1 MARGREMRKI
11 LWIILLAA
19 AVSRNLPGS
28 REPWSEA
35 DTRMLFQSLRDDDIQ
50 YLETN
55 LERIPDLN
63 VRDRNGNSLIH
74 ALIAPGLIMPPE
86 PPPSQR
92 PTDRFIEVDG
102 QRFPVHE
109 VVMPPPPVSSVRAVK
124 ILPKSRAGGG
134 PDDSLQRRMELI
146 RRLVARGV
154 PVNGANA
161 EGQAPLHLA
170 VRYDTMIPT
179 TAKIVDGWTAPYRD
193 PGQHIRFVDFLIGL
207 GADLRQADLK
217 GRTPVFL
224 AKNEVLPMLL
234 RRGAS
239 LEDRNG
245 EGRTLFLEAAPA
257 DALYLLQQGAN
268 AHAVDNRGQNR
279 WFYLRGIG
287 WEQMADELFARQVD
301 IGQVDSKGN
310 TALWVYCAKEDLL
323 QAAYLVEH
331 GVDVARRDRNGS
343 MALHWAAAQHNPE
356 LLALLLSKGSPV
368 DARDRDGETPLF
380 LACRDRACVELLLR
394 HGADAAAVNFRKQN
408 VLHELADEKFRQAQ
422 EMLAFFVARKVPLN
436 QQDMQGKT
444 PLALAYESS
453 NLQGMKLLLE
463 SGADPDPAGYGE
475 WSLLDRAEIEK
486 RAEVVAQLRAH
497 GARHGRSWASRHRE
511 LIIHVILLM
520 GITPLAIFLF
530 GLLKPP
536 RTSVLRV
543 MPGVGAALGLSFFA
557 AMTIAAISN
566 ESDVMPLFLLLV
578 LPLLAVLLV
587 QFVAIRTLK
596 DRVSPGPGI
605 ILSLLA
611 VSGSPGL
618 LYGVLWPFSSGF
630 KGEGGMALGYMF
642 YFGSF
647 TTVIATLVYALV
659 AWIKKLAGGK
669 N

>member
-1 MARGREMRKI
+1 MKEKGLIGVLLVLTGNILVGAEKGREPIEARALFSAMRNDNI
-11 LWIILLAA
+11 A
-19 AVSRNLPGS
+19 
-28 REPWSEA
+28 
-35 DTRMLFQSLRDDDIQ
+35 F
-50 YLETN
+50 LEQN

-74 ALIAPGLIMPPE
+74 ALIAPGRIMPPE
-86 PPPSQR
+86 PPPSPR
-92 PTDRFIEVDG
+92 PADRFIEVDG

-109 VVMPPPPVSSVRAVK
+109 VVLPPPPISSVRPVK
-124 ILPKSRAGGG
+124 FMQKYRAGGR
-134 PDDSLQRRMELI
+134 PDDPLQRRMNLI

-161 EGQAPLHLA
+161 EGQTPLHLA
-170 VRYDTMIPT
+170 VRYDTMIPA
-179 TAKIVDGWTAPYRD
+179 TARIIDGWAEPYHD

-224 AKNEVLPMLL
+224 AKSEVLPLLL

-239 LEDRNG
+239 LEDRNR
-245 EGRTLFLEAAPA
+245 EGRTIFLEAAPA

-279 WFYLRGIG
+279 WFFLRGMG
-287 WEQMADELFARQVD
+287 WEQLAGELFARQVD
-301 IGQVDSKGN
+301 IGRADANGN
-310 TALWVYCAKEDLL
+310 TALSVYCEKEDLL

-331 GVDVARRDRNGS
+331 GADVARRDRNGR
-343 MALHWAAAQHNPE
+343 MALHWAAAKHNPE
-356 LLALLLSKGSPV
+356 LLALLLSKGTPV
-368 DARDRDGETPLF
+368 DARDRDGVTPLF

-394 HGADAAAVNFRKQN
+394 NGADAAVMNFRKRN
-408 VLHELADEKFRQAQ
+408 VLHELADEKYRQAQ

-463 SGADPDPAGYGE
+463 SGADPGPAGYGE

-520 GITPLAIFLF
+520 GFIPLAIFLF

-536 RTSVLRV
+536 RTSMLRV

-557 AMTIAAISN
+557 AVTIAAISN

-587 QFVAIRTLK
+587 LFAAIRTLTE
-596 DRVSPGPGI
+596 RLSPGPGI

-611 VSGSPGL
+611 VAGSPGL

-647 TTVIATLVYALV
+647 TAVIATLVYALV
-659 AWIKKLAGGK
+659 VWIKKLTRK
-669 N
+669 NS